1 MLPREGEML
10 GYEFDSRLGL
20 YCGGGSCMNG
30 GSGEHEDARDRG
42 LLSRDA
48 FDKEG
53 VGGPLS
59 DGVGDGDLER
69 EP

>member
-1 MLPREGEML
+1 
-10 GYEFDSRLGL
+10 
-20 YCGGGSCMNG
+20 MND

-42 LLSRDA
+42 LLSREA

-59 DGVGDGDLER
+59 DGDGDGDLER